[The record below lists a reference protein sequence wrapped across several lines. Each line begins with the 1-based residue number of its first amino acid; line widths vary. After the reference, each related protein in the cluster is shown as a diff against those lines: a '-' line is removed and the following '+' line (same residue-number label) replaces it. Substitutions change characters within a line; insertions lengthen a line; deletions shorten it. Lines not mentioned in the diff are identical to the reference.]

1 MIQVMALFCHV
12 NHIDFYL
19 RGAMKCEKEIQL
31 IRNLNKIKKD
41 IHRKAERSLNQ

>member
-19 RGAMKCEKEIQL
+19 RGAMKCEKGIKL
-31 IRNLNKIKKD
+31 IRNLNKIKKTF
-41 IHRKAERSLNQ
+41 IEKRKDH